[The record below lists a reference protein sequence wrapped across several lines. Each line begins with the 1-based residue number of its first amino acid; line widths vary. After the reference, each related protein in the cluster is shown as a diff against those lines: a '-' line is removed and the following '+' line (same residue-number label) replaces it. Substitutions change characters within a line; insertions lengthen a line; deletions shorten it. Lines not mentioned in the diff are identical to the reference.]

1 MPSHFVGCKSSPAL
15 SSSEYEDL
23 SGATCSLTLPK
34 TVVPP
39 HVMALGFSELS
50 MFSTGLGRLRFGGG
64 LGGEEEDAIV
74 NGREKLA
81 AKLEARPELARRT
94 VRGFSGDVDK
104 LCAC

>member
-1 MPSHFVGCKSSPAL
+1 
-15 SSSEYEDL
+15 
-23 SGATCSLTLPK
+23 
-34 TVVPP
+34 
-39 HVMALGFSELS
+39 MALGFSELS